1 MPNPVMI
8 MDYANLFCGAGPQD
22 DNKSNHLVLT
32 ELNLPAMDVQYS
44 DHRAAGAPVYIELD
58 TGMARLETTF
68 VLVGLTPQVMN
79 LVNSWVLT
87 ERKFFA
93 YGNVR
98 DHNTGI
104 AYQAAAAFIG
114 QLGRADPQN
123 FRKGDVMHT
132 NYAIRGITH
141 YEFALADQPLVLWD
155 FFTNTRF
162 FGGVNKNVEIN
173 SNLHINSPAPD
184 ILLRN
189 FQMGMDLGGGGPGI
203 GPA

>member
-1 MPNPVMI
+1 MPNPVN
-8 MDYANLFCGAGPQD
+8 DHGLRKLVLRRRPSD
-22 DNKSNHLVLT
+22 DAASNHLIST

-44 DHRAAGAPVYIELD
+44 DHRAAGAPIYIEID
-58 TGMARLETTF
+58 TGMARLEATF
-68 VLVGLTPQVMN
+68 VLVGLTPQVLN

-104 AYQAAAAFIG
+104 TLQAAAAFIG

-132 NYAIRGITH
+132 NYAIRAITH
-141 YEFALADQPLVLWD
+141 YEFKLAGQDLIVWD
-155 FFTNTRF
+155 FFTNSRF
-162 FGGVNKNVEIN
+162 FGGANKNAEIN
-173 SNLHINSPAPD
+173 SNLHINSPPTD
-184 ILLRN
+184 ILLRTFN
-189 FQMGMDLGGGGPGI
+189 TSMDPGAGPG
-203 GPA
+203 

>member
-1 MPNPVMI
+1 MANNVMV
-8 MDYANLFCGAGPQD
+8 MDYANLFCGSGPTD
-22 DNKSNHLVLT
+22 DNASNHLILT
-32 ELNLPAMDVQYS
+32 ELNLPAMDVQYA
-44 DHRAAGAPVYIELD
+44 DHRAAGAPIYIELD
-58 TGMARLETTF
+58 TGMARLEATF

-132 NYAIRGITH
+132 NYAIRSITH
-141 YEFALADQPLVLWD
+141 YEFKLADQELVLWD
-155 FFTNTRF
+155 FFSNVRK
-162 FGGVNKNVEIN
+162 FGNADKNAEIN
-173 SNLHINSPAPD
+173 ANLHINSSTPD
-184 ILLRN
+184 ILLKS
-189 FQMGMDLGGGGPGI
+189 FTEGMNLSASGGAG
-203 GPA
+203 

>member
-22 DNKSNHLVLT
+22 DAASNHLVLT
-32 ELNLPAMDVQYS
+32 ELNLPAMDVQYA
-44 DHRAAGAPVYIELD
+44 DHRAAGAPIYIEFD

-79 LVNSWVLT
+79 LVNSWILT

-104 AYQAAAAFIG
+104 AVQAAAAFIG

-132 NYAIRGITH
+132 NYAIRSITH
-141 YEFALADQPLVLWD
+141 YEFQLAGQPLVLWD

-162 FGGVNKNVEIN
+162 FGGFDKNAEIN
-173 SNLHINSPAPD
+173 SNLHINSPPTD
-184 ILLRN
+184 ILLRTFN
-189 FQMGMDLGGGGPGI
+189 TAMDPGAGPG
-203 GPA
+203 

>member
-1 MPNPVMI
+1 MPNPVQI
-8 MDYANLFCGAGPQD
+8 MDYANLFCGSGPAD
-22 DNKSNHLVLT
+22 DASSNHLVLT
-32 ELNLPAMDVQYS
+32 ELNLPAMDVQYN
-44 DHRAAGAPVYIELD
+44 DHRAAGAPIYIELD
-58 TGMARLETTF
+58 TGMARLEATF
-68 VLVGLTPQVMN
+68 VLVGITPQVMN

-98 DHNTGI
+98 DHNTGL

-132 NYAIRGITH
+132 NYAIRSITH
-141 YEFALADQPLVLWD
+141 YEFALANEPLVMWD

-162 FGGVNKNVEIN
+162 FGGRDKNAEIN
-173 SNLHINSPAPD
+173 SNLHIRPPAPE

-189 FQMGMDLGGGGPGI
+189 ITLGMQLGTGVQ
-203 GPA
+203 A

>member
-22 DNKSNHLVLT
+22 DAASNHLVLT
-32 ELNLPAMDVQYS
+32 ELNLPAMDVQYA
-44 DHRAAGAPVYIELD
+44 DHRAAGAPIFIELD

-104 AYQAAAAFIG
+104 AIQAAAAFIG

-141 YEFALADQPLVLWD
+141 YEFKLAGQDLVIWD

-162 FGGVNKNVEIN
+162 FGGIDKNAEIN
-173 SNLHINSPAPD
+173 SNLHINSPPSD
-184 ILLRN
+184 ILLRTFN
-189 FQMGMDLGGGGPGI
+189 TVMDPGI
-203 GPA
+203 GPG

>member
-1 MPNPVMI
+1 MANNVMV
-8 MDYANLFCGAGPQD
+8 MDYANLFCGAGPHD
-22 DNKSNHLVLT
+22 DAASNHLILT

-44 DHRAAGAPVYIELD
+44 DHRAAGAPIYIELD
-58 TGMARLETTF
+58 TGMARLEATF
-68 VLVGLTPQVMN
+68 VLVGLTPQVKN

-132 NYAIRGITH
+132 NYAIRSITH
-141 YEFALADQPLVLWD
+141 YELQLAGEPLVLWD
-155 FFTNTRF
+155 FFTNVRQ
-162 FGGVNKNVEIN
+162 FGGVDKNAEIN
-173 SNLHINSPAPD
+173 ANLHINSVTPD
-184 ILLRN
+184 ILLKN
-189 FQMGMDLGGGGPGI
+189 IEVAMSPGADA
-203 GPA
+203 GDE

>member
-1 MPNPVMI
+1 MPNPVMV
-8 MDYANLFCGAGPQD
+8 MDYANLFCGAGPAD
-22 DNKSNHLVLT
+22 DVASNHLTLT
-32 ELNLPAMDVQYS
+32 ELNLPAMDVQYA
-44 DHRAAGAPVYIELD
+44 DHRAAGAPIYIELE
-58 TGMARLETTF
+58 TGMARLEATF

-79 LVNSWVLT
+79 LVDSWAVT
-87 ERKFFA
+87 ERKFYA

-98 DHNTGI
+98 DHLTGV

-141 YEFALADQPLVLWD
+141 YEFMLADQPIYLWD
-155 FFTNTRF
+155 FFTSTRY
-162 FGGVNKNVEIN
+162 FGGRDKNGEIN
-173 SNLHINSPAPD
+173 SNLHINAPAPE

-189 FQMGMDLGGGGPGI
+189 FQVGMDVGVVPGP
-203 GPA
+203 